1 MQIILSFLNLK
12 FKQGVF
18 FNQKNEWNQDVKS
31 NFENIEFWVG
41 PISKLA
47 LVRIIVHQLKNLNLK
62 IPMVFQKKED
72 EPLTYIP
79 PVVKHSFL
87 DVFAFDNGSQG
98 ASM

>member
-1 MQIILSFLNLK
+1 MGLVSHRQLPVFSSGLRALLRAGGLSWAGLRPTRVEKYFPLSGK
-12 FKQGVF
+12 KIF
-18 FNQKNEWNQDVKS
+18 VK
-31 NFENIEFWVG
+31 
-41 PISKLA
+41 
-47 LVRIIVHQLKNLNLK
+47 
-62 IPMVFQKKED
+62 KKY

>member
-1 MQIILSFLNLK
+1 VRLVELRLIEKVSL
-12 FKQGVF
+12 
-18 FNQKNEWNQDVKS
+18 EW
-31 NFENIEFWVG
+31 
-41 PISKLA
+41 
-47 LVRIIVHQLKNLNLK
+47 
-62 IPMVFQKKED
+62 KKRD